1 VLRVVVGLGE
11 ELPELAPRLVVEP
24 LVLARPQVPATQ
36 RAEQIEPDG
45 VEDLRVGIRRLA
57 PDATPEQTQEA
68 IRAAVRESLLWWNGA
83 AGVYVRSGVV
93 AG

>member
-1 VLRVVVGLGE
+1 M
-11 ELPELAPRLVVEP
+11 
-24 LVLARPQVPATQ
+24 ATQ
-36 RAEQIEPDG
+36 ESVTGIFRGSLG
-45 VEDLRVGIRRLA
+45 VVREGTGLSLTDLRVGIRRLA